1 MASKQ
6 TYECFACKNNGF
18 PAVMVYLSGKDPQ
31 GRAIRLEEDGITMHT
46 HKTKV
51 PSQQH
56 QQLQQAQQQGSTTVV
71 TEPTA
76 TKILNAK
83 LDRIISL
90 LEQRLPLKGS
100 IGSE

>member
-18 PAVMVYLSGKDPQ
+18 PAVMVYLAGKDPN
-31 GRAIRLEEDGITMHT
+31 GRAIRLEEDGVTMHI

-51 PSQQH
+51 PSQQ
-56 QQLQQAQQQGSTTVV
+56 QKQLQEQAKGSTTVV

-90 LEQRLPLKGS
+90 LEERLPEPKA
-100 IGSE
+100 

>member
-1 MASKQ
+1 MASKS
-6 TYECFACKNNGF
+6 TYECFVCKNNGF
-18 PAVMVYLSGKDPQ
+18 AGVQVCLAGKDDQ
-31 GRAIRLEEDGITMHT
+31 GRAIRLESDAVTPHV

-51 PSQQH
+51 PSQQT
-56 QQLQQAQQQGSTTVV
+56 QQPQGSMTTVV

-90 LEQRLPLKGS
+90 LEERLPHSKT
-100 IGSE
+100 E